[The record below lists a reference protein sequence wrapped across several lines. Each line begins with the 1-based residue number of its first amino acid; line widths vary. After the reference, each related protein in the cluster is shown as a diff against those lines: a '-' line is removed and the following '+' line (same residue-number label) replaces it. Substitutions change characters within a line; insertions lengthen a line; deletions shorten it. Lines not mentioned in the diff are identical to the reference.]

1 MSLRFAILTALLD
14 EELSGYDLARDF
26 DHSLGFFWQASH
38 QQIYRELKKLGEMS
52 WLSSRSLKQ
61 PGRPDRVIYAMT
73 PDGRQALDEWV
84 LGGDRMRM
92 HEIRD
97 DFYIK
102 LYNTSEENLEH
113 ILSSLHDR
121 GQWMRERLALYE
133 KIRERRY
140 AEPEK
145 LSLRR
150 QGVYLALLAGIKS
163 CQFYIAW
170 CKEAKSLLQRGADN
184 SLLPQYS
191 ELSSPELVDTA

>member
-38 QQIYRELKKLGEMS
+38 QQIYRELKKLGEIG
-52 WLSSRSLKQ
+52 WLSSRSLRQ
-61 PGRPDRVIYAMT
+61 SGRPDRVLYAMT
-73 PDGRQALDEWV
+73 GDGKQALDDWV
-84 LGGDRMRM
+84 LGGDKMRM

-102 LYNTSEENLEH
+102 LYNTSPGNLTH
-113 ILSSLHDR
+113 ILSSLRDR
-121 GQWMRERLALYE
+121 RQWMQERLALYE

-140 AEPEK
+140 AKPEQ

-163 CQFYIAW
+163 CQFYVAW
-170 CKEAKSLLQRGADN
+170 CEEAMSLLERSADHCK
-184 SLLPQYS
+184 
-191 ELSSPELVDTA
+191 LSSPELVNTA